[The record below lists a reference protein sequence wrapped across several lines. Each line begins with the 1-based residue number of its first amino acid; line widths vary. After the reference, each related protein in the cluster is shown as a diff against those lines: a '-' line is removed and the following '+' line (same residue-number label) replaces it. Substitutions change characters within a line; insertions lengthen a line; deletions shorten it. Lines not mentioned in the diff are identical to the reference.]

1 MAIGG
6 TEATEEEEAIEV
18 MKEEETIEVEEDTIE
33 VEEDTIEVEE
43 DTIEAEEDTIEVEE
57 EIKKGLMK
65 GLQRSKLLHFR
76 IFLRAMMKINK
87 PS

>member
-18 MKEEETIEVEEDTIE
+18 MKEEETIE